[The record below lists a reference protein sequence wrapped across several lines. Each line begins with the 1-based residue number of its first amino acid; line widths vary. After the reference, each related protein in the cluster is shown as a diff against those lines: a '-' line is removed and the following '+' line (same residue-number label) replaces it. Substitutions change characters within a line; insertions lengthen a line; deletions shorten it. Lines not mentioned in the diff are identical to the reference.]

1 MGNEIAVQKDS
12 VIQAV
17 DMGTLTEYMDA
28 TGLTKQLLP
37 SEKTMFINMAQLYGL
52 NPFKREI
59 YCNVYGQGQYRQCSI
74 ITGYEVYLKRAERI
88 GKLDGWHTEEVGNLK
103 DGTFGVKVI
112 IYRKDWSHA
121 FEHTAYYNEVKQTK
135 KDGTPNRFWAQQPR
149 FMTKKVAVAQA
160 FRMCFPD
167 EFGGMPYLND
177 ELGIETSAPVI
188 ENITPPREPV
198 EEVRSEHVPK
208 QAGPSDAYLMLEAL
222 LNEHGMELHGKPFQ
236 LANECLKNPD
246 STNDDLEQMRL
257 RCITYLGKKG
267 IRVA

>member
-188 ENITPPREPV
+188 ENITPPQEPV
-198 EEVRSEHVPK
+198 EDRGDKAQWPMERAPVGCGDVERVSPSLRM
-208 QAGPSDAYLMLEAL
+208 AGEQPHLHFL
-222 LNEHGMELHGKPFQ
+222 LGSHKTSYDMSQ
-236 LANECLKNPD
+236 ITSAAN
-246 STNDDLEQMRL
+246 TNRHSHIPVL
-257 RCITYLGKKG
+257 
-267 IRVA
+267 